1 MRAFRLVSLRFVSF
15 CFVSAALYAAQR
27 KSMLHFLY
35 TRRLDNGTHTHTLR
49 GKPTTTVTLTV
60 MIMIIV
66 MMITFLPLLLLLAA
80 LSLSLLLFGYLL
92 CCHNDLAK
100 ESKPQA
106 IVSS

>member
-1 MRAFRLVSLRFVSF
+1 
-15 CFVSAALYAAQR
+15 
-27 KSMLHFLY
+27 
-35 TRRLDNGTHTHTLR
+35 
-49 GKPTTTVTLTV
+49 

-106 IVSS
+106 SVSS